1 MSRARD
7 FADLASA
14 YSGGALANRN
24 MIVNG
29 AFQVDQKSETSTQTG
44 SGGKKFLDGWRQ
56 GCSNVDQ
63 LSVESSRT
71 ADAPSSFQG
80 NYSCKIQVKT
90 VESSLGASE
99 DLTVY
104 TNIEGFDCAKLQ
116 YGSSNA
122 KKTTLSFWVKSSIAG
137 TFACNMYMADGN
149 MAIAQPYTISSADT
163 WEYKTLIWAGNTS
176 QAITIDN
183 TPGLQIQWFISI
195 GSNSTG
201 GSNGDSWH
209 TYTGNEDKWAFGHTT
224 NTHVTTDESTFQ
236 LTGVQF
242 EIGDVATNYEHLPY
256 DAELAKCQRY
266 YHRLQPTGAWT
277 RFAVGQHRTTTDA
290 ETYYEHPVEMRAVP
304 SVGTT
309 GTASNYGIY
318 HANTVTT
325 CSAVPSVSD
334 QASTKMSVLVIAASS
349 GLTAGRA
356 FSLLANNSSST
367 YLEFS
372 SEL

>member
-7 FADLASA
+7 FADLAAA
-14 YSGGALANRN
+14 YGGGSSLAGRN

-29 AFQVDQKSETSTQTG
+29 AFQVDQKNRTSTQTG
-44 SGGKKFLDGWRQ
+44 SGGSKFVDGWREGQ
-56 GCSNVDQ
+56 SNVGQ

-99 DLTVY
+99 DLSVY

-116 YGSSNA
+116 YGTANA

-163 WEYKTLIWAGNTS
+163 WEYKTLTWAANTG

-183 TPGLQIQWFISI
+183 TPGLQIQWMISV
-195 GSNSTG
+195 GSNSVG
-201 GSNGDSWH
+201 GSDGDEWH
-209 TYTGNEDKWAFGHTT
+209 TWTANKWAFGHTT

-242 EIGDVATNYEHLPY
+242 EIGDVATNYEHIPY
-256 DAELAKCQRY
+256 DVELAKCQRY
-266 YHRLQPTGAWT
+266 LFRIDAAGNNVT
-277 RFAVGQHRTTTDA
+277 RFGTGQHYSTGGGEA
-290 ETYYEHPVEMRAVP
+290 YIAVPVTMRATP
-304 SVGTT
+304 TLTQT
-309 GTASNYGIY
+309 GTAGDYAWYSGN
-318 HANTVTT
+318 
-325 CSAVPSVSD
+325 
-334 QASTKMSVLVIAASS
+334 STLECTGVVAIASS
-349 GLTAGRA
+349 ASRYLPVVYAYCSGATLRA
-356 FSLLANNSSST
+356 ATVLMADST
-367 YLEFS
+367 TSAYLELDAFM
-372 SEL
+372 

>member
-1 MSRARD
+1 MSKA
-7 FADLASA
+7 AELAA
-14 YSGGALANRN
+14 LIGGYGQGSPLTGRN

-29 AFQVDQKSETSTQTG
+29 AFQVDQKNRTSTATG
-44 SGGKKFLDGWRQ
+44 SGGSKFVDGWRQ
-56 GCSNVDQ
+56 GQSNVGQ

-90 VESSLGASE
+90 VESSLDANE
-99 DLTVY
+99 DYSVY

-116 YGSSNA
+116 YGTASA

-137 TFACNMYMADGN
+137 TFACNLYMPDGA

-163 WEYKTLIWAGNTS
+163 WEYKTLTWAANTG

-183 TPGLQIQWFISI
+183 TPGLQVQWMISV

-201 GSNGDSWH
+201 GSDGDEWH
-209 TYTGNEDKWAFGHTT
+209 TWTANKWAFGHTT

-266 YHRLQPTGAWT
+266 LFVPKAKG
-277 RFAVGQHRTTTDA
+277 DA
-290 ETYYEHPVEMRAVP
+290 TSKYFGTALYYSSSQMQVYIPHPVDMRASPTVTVSDGSNHFAMFRESAGDYVDTIP
-304 SVGTT
+304 LNSASTSMTGLYNSDDAS
-309 GTASNYGIY
+309 GTAGN
-318 HANTVTT
+318 
-325 CSAVPSVSD
+325 
-334 QASTKMSVLVIAASS
+334 S
-349 GLTAGRA
+349 GG
-356 FSLLANNSSST
+356 FLANNQNDAYIYIDS
-367 YLEFS
+367 FM
-372 SEL
+372 